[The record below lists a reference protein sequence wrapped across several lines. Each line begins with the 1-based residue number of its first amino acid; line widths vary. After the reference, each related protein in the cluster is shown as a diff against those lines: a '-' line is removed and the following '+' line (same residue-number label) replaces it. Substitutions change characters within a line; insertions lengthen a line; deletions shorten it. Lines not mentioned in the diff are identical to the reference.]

1 MPVKFTWEEYAPD
14 DPIFREVYIQ
24 IGGRPP
30 VPPRPAATPTN
41 QEQPVQKAVKQ
52 QKPVSELEP
61 EEPIEEATGPAQSA
75 IRKWLKHRK
84 G

>member
-1 MPVKFTWEEYAPD
+1 MKHTRIEYSPD

-24 IGGRPP
+24 IGGMPP
-30 VPPRPAATPTN
+30 IPPRPATN
-41 QEQPVQKAVKQ
+41 PAKQEQAVQEAIKQ
-52 QKPVSELEP
+52 QEPVSELEP
-61 EEPIEEATGPAQSA
+61 EEPFKEAPGTAQSA